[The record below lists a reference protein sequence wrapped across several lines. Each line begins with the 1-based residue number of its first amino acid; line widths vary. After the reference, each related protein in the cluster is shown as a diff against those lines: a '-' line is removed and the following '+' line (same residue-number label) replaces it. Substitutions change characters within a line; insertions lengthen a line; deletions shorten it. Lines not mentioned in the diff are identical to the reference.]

1 MYEIKIICEHR
12 FTWFIFI
19 YLFIYF
25 ELQTIFVFLA
35 AFVAISSAA
44 SIPGVRDF
52 LGNYYDPY
60 SNQLSSSTTGKVYNI
75 LPYAASVPAY
85 VPPVAPVVAP
95 VAAPYYA
102 YSYGAYPYAA
112 AYVAPVLK

>member
-1 MYEIKIICEHR
+1 M
-12 FTWFIFI
+12 
-19 YLFIYF
+19 
-25 ELQTIFVFLA
+25 
-35 AFVAISSAA
+35 AISSAA

-95 VAAPYYA
+95 VAASYYNT
-102 YSYGAYPYAA
+102 YSYGAYPYAPA